1 MTGFGRLSPI
11 ALVLPPGA
19 VLARAWRAASGGG
32 AVEPNLSHRSVLLK
46 EAAAAALGGGGYGYG
61 DDSGGRIFLDATF
74 GGGGHSRELLQRIAP
89 DSRLFALDCDEW
101 AQAQADKIDDS
112 RFVFLR
118 ENFANLRSALAR
130 AGIDALDGAL
140 FDLGVSSAQLADSE
154 RGFSFAAAG
163 PLDMRMDRRESLTLA
178 AFLRAADE
186 GEIRRVLRAFGE
198 EPAATRIARAVAA
211 ACARGDIEDTADLA
225 RVIAAA
231 KPRRK
236 SPRAIHPATQAFQAL
251 RIAVNGELD
260 NARAGLLA
268 AAQLL
273 RPGGRLA
280 VISFHSLE
288 DRLVKRLFAA
298 ATYPN
303 FGPAAVDDDSTA
315 LRPLGKITRPTESE
329 TAANPR
335 ARSARLRVFEKTAR

>member
-1 MTGFGRLSPI
+1 MAGG
-11 ALVLPPGA
+11 GG
-19 VLARAWRAASGGG
+19 GGG
-32 AVEPNLSHRSVLLK
+32 AVAPDLSHRSVLLK
-46 EAAAAALGGGGYGYG
+46 EAAAAALGGDGYDDGG
-61 DDSGGRIFLDATF
+61 GGRIFLDATF

-198 EPAATRIARAVAA
+198 EPAAARIARAVAA

-225 RVIAAA
+225 RVVAAA
-231 KPRRK
+231 KPGANRR
-236 SPRAIHPATQAFQAL
+236 
-251 RIAVNGELD
+251 
-260 NARAGLLA
+260 
-268 AAQLL
+268 
-273 RPGGRLA
+273 GRFIRRRRRFRRCA
-280 VISFHSLE
+280 S
-288 DRLVKRLFAA
+288 R
-298 ATYPN
+298 
-303 FGPAAVDDDSTA
+303 
-315 LRPLGKITRPTESE
+315 
-329 TAANPR
+329 
-335 ARSARLRVFEKTAR
+335 

>member
-11 ALVLPPGA
+11 AMVLPPGA

-32 AVEPNLSHRSVLLK
+32 AVAPDLSHRSVLLK
-46 EAAAAALGGGGYGYG
+46 EAATAALGGDGYGYG

-101 AQAQADKIDDS
+101 AQAQPDKIDDS

-186 GEIRRVLRAFGE
+186 AKSAAFCARLAKSRRRRESRAPSPPLARAATSKTRRIWRALSPPRSPGANRRGRFIRRRRRF
-198 EPAATRIARAVAA
+198 RR
-211 ACARGDIEDTADLA
+211 CASR
-225 RVIAAA
+225 
-231 KPRRK
+231 
-236 SPRAIHPATQAFQAL
+236 
-251 RIAVNGELD
+251 
-260 NARAGLLA
+260 
-268 AAQLL
+268 
-273 RPGGRLA
+273 
-280 VISFHSLE
+280 
-288 DRLVKRLFAA
+288 
-298 ATYPN
+298 
-303 FGPAAVDDDSTA
+303 
-315 LRPLGKITRPTESE
+315 
-329 TAANPR
+329 
-335 ARSARLRVFEKTAR
+335 

>member
-11 ALVLPPGA
+11 AMVLPPGA
-19 VLARAWRAASGGG
+19 VLARAWRATSGGG
-32 AVEPNLSHRSVLLK
+32 AVAPDLSHRSVLLK
-46 EAAAAALGGGGYGYG
+46 EAATAALGGGN
-61 DDSGGRIFLDATF
+61 DDGGRIFLDATF

-118 ENFANLRSALAR
+118 ENFANVRSALAR

-140 FDLGVSSAQLADSE
+140 FDLGVSSAQLADAE

-260 NARAGLLA
+260 NARAGA
-268 AAQLL
+268 FGGGATFA
-273 RPGGRLA
+273 PG
-280 VISFHSLE
+280 
-288 DRLVKRLFAA
+288 
-298 ATYPN
+298 
-303 FGPAAVDDDSTA
+303 
-315 LRPLGKITRPTESE
+315 
-329 TAANPR
+329 
-335 ARSARLRVFEKTAR
+335 RSAGGD

>member
-11 ALVLPPGA
+11 AMVLPPGA
-19 VLARAWRAASGGG
+19 VLARAWRAAGGGG
-32 AVEPNLSHRSVLLK
+32 AVAPDLSHRPVLLK
-46 EAAAAALGGGGYGYG
+46 EAATAALGGN
-61 DDSGGRIFLDATF
+61 DDGGRIFLDATF

-118 ENFANLRSALAR
+118 ENFANLRSAL

-198 EPAATRIARAVAA
+198 EPAAARIARAVAA

-303 FGPAAVDDDSTA
+303 FGPAAVDGDSAA
-315 LRPLGKITRPTESE
+315 LRPLGKIARPTESE

-335 ARSARLRVFEKTAR
+335 ARSARLRVFEKTAQ